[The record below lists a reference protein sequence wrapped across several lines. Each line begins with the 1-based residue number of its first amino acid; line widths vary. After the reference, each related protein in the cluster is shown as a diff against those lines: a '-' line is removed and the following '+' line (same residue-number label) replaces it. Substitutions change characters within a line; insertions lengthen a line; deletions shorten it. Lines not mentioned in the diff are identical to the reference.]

1 MMGVSI
7 EAPWSLPCMAA
18 VKAPP
23 MKLPP
28 TALDSYVRTIPSEC
42 GAPMQEEVC
51 YMSPA
56 KTHRLVWGN
65 QPKYSAAESLIY
77 MEGTEG
83 ISRQCAGWVLEEIGP
98 GGEGY
103 EPIYAT
109 FLAEGYDCPPKP
121 ATYSLNL

>member
-1 MMGVSI
+1 MTFASTTDTTYTLMSLLGTHYVEKMMMGVSI

-83 ISRQCAGWVLEEIGP
+83 
-98 GGEGY
+98 
-103 EPIYAT
+103 
-109 FLAEGYDCPPKP
+109 
-121 ATYSLNL
+121 